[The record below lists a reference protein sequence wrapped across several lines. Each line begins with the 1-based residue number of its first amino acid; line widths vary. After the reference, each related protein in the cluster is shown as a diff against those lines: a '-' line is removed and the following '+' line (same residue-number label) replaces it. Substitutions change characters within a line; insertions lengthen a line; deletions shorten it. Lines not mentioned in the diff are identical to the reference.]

1 MDHVQ
6 NPHLADS
13 PVSIW
18 EHISELR
25 RRLIW
30 SVCSVIACFVICYH
44 FSDRIYD
51 FVAAP
56 LTTLLRREGDHP
68 QIIFTALS
76 EAFFTY
82 VRLAVFSSVCISI
95 PFVLCQVWIFV
106 SPGLYPKEKKAFA
119 ALLISVP
126 LFFVLGAALAY
137 FVVLPLAWK
146 FFLSFQAAGGPDG
159 TQIQLQAK
167 ISEYLTLVMQIV
179 TAFGAAFELPVILS
193 ALCYL
198 GIITGSQL
206 RSFRRYACVGAFAI
220 AAIIT
225 PPDVITQVSLAVPL
239 MLLYEA
245 SILASGVIE
254 RATDIRGR
262 RDH

>member
-1 MDHVQ
+1 MMDHVQ
-6 NPHLADS
+6 TARLADS

-30 SVCSVIACFVICYH
+30 SLCSIVACFIFCYH

-51 FVAAP
+51 FVAEP
-56 LTTLLRREGDHP
+56 LTALLRREGDHP
-68 QIIFTALS
+68 QLIFTALS

-82 VRLAVFSSVCISI
+82 IRLSIFSSVFISI
-95 PFVLCQVWIFV
+95 PFVLLQVWMFV
-106 SPGLYPKEKKAFA
+106 SPGLYPKEKRAFA
-119 ALLISVP
+119 TLLISVP
-126 LFFVLGAALAY
+126 LFFLLGAALAY

-167 ISEYLTLVMQIV
+167 ISEYLSLVMQIV

-198 GIITGSQL
+198 GLIKGSHL
-206 RSFRRYACVGAFAI
+206 RRFRRYACVGSFAI

-239 MLLYEA
+239 MLLYEV

-254 RATDIRGR
+254 RAADNR
-262 RDH
+262 